1 MQLREVDV
9 RFADGI
15 DRRRVVALG
24 DALAGVLADGGSAEL
39 VSLSVSDVD
48 LATFAFAAVSAASD
62 PGPVLLPTPTVGPAS
77 SAAGTAPADTA
88 ESGLSAAP
96 AAPAVPAVPAAP
108 DAQDCREAVLAAA
121 EGLGLG
127 TLEIVAD
134 RVAALPPLPPEDG

>member
-48 LATFAFAAVSAASD
+48 LATFAFAAVSAVSD

-88 ESGLSAAP
+88 ESALS
-96 AAPAVPAVPAAP
+96 AVPAAP

-127 TLEIVAD
+127 RLEIVAD

>member
-88 ESGLSAAP
+88 ESGL
-96 AAPAVPAVPAAP
+96 PAVPAVPAAP

>member
-48 LATFAFAAVSAASD
+48 LATFAFAAVSAVSD

-88 ESGLSAAP
+88 ESALS
-96 AAPAVPAVPAAP
+96 AVPAVPAAP

-127 TLEIVAD
+127 RLEIVAD

>member
-48 LATFAFAAVSAASD
+48 LATFAFAAVSAVSAVSD

-88 ESGLSAAP
+88 ESGLSA
-96 AAPAVPAVPAAP
+96 VPAVPAAP

-127 TLEIVAD
+127 RLEIVAD

>member
-48 LATFAFAAVSAASD
+48 LATFAFAAVSAVSD

-88 ESGLSAAP
+88 ESGVSAAP
-96 AAPAVPAVPAAP
+96 AVP

-127 TLEIVAD
+127 RLEIVAD

>member
-48 LATFAFAAVSAASD
+48 LATFAFAAVSAVSD

-88 ESGLSAAP
+88 ESGL
-96 AAPAVPAVPAAP
+96 PAVPAAP

-127 TLEIVAD
+127 RLEIVAD

>member
-88 ESGLSAAP
+88 ESGL
-96 AAPAVPAVPAAP
+96 PAVPAAP

>member
-48 LATFAFAAVSAASD
+48 LATFAFAAVSAVSD

-88 ESGLSAAP
+88 ESGLSA
-96 AAPAVPAVPAAP
+96 VPAVP

-127 TLEIVAD
+127 RLEIVAD

>member
-48 LATFAFAAVSAASD
+48 LATFAFAAVSAVSAVSD

-88 ESGLSAAP
+88 ESGLSA
-96 AAPAVPAVPAAP
+96 VPAAP

-127 TLEIVAD
+127 RLEIVAD

>member
-48 LATFAFAAVSAASD
+48 LATFAFAAVSAVSD
-62 PGPVLLPTPTVGPAS
+62 PRPVLLPTPTVGPAS

-88 ESGLSAAP
+88 ESGLSAV
-96 AAPAVPAVPAAP
+96 PAVPAVPAAP

-127 TLEIVAD
+127 RLEIVAD

>member
-48 LATFAFAAVSAASD
+48 LATFAFAAVSAVSAVSD

-88 ESGLSAAP
+88 ESGL
-96 AAPAVPAVPAAP
+96 PAVPAVPAAP

-127 TLEIVAD
+127 RLEIVAD

>member
-48 LATFAFAAVSAASD
+48 LATFAFAAVSAVSD
-62 PGPVLLPTPTVGPAS
+62 PRPVLLPTPTVGPAS

-88 ESGLSAAP
+88 ESGLSA
-96 AAPAVPAVPAAP
+96 VPAVPAAP

-127 TLEIVAD
+127 RLEIVAD

>member
-48 LATFAFAAVSAASD
+48 LATFAFAAVSAVSD
-62 PGPVLLPTPTVGPAS
+62 PGPVLLPPPTVGPAS

-88 ESGLSAAP
+88 ESGL
-96 AAPAVPAVPAAP
+96 PAVPAVP

-127 TLEIVAD
+127 RLEIVAD

>member
-48 LATFAFAAVSAASD
+48 LATFAFAAVSAVSAVSD

-88 ESGLSAAP
+88 ESGLSAV
-96 AAPAVPAVPAAP
+96 PAVPAVP

-127 TLEIVAD
+127 RLEIVAD